1 MNDCIKC
8 YNYGKLSCP
17 LYNFSDLDRLKTRM
31 YIVDC
36 WIDEYDVEMCDN
48 YGCGNVE
55 VDE

>member
-1 MNDCIKC
+1 MKQCKEC
-8 YNYGKLSCP
+8 YNYNKQSCP
-17 LYNFSDLDRLKTRM
+17 LYNFNDLDRLKTRM

-36 WIDEYDVEMCDN
+36 WCDEHDVERCEL

>member
-8 YNYGKLSCP
+8 YNYGKPSCP
-17 LYNFSDLDRLKTRM
+17 FLILNDLDKLKTRT

-36 WIDEYDVEMCDN
+36 WCDEHDVERCNN